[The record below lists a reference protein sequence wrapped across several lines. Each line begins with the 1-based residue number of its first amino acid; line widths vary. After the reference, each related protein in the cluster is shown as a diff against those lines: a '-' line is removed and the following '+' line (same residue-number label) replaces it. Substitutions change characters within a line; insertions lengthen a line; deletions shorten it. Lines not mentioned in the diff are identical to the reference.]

1 VRRSPRAKQSI
12 VAAAIATLLGSSSLA
27 IAAPAPP
34 SSLGAEFYAKPGRL
48 VRVEGRRRLNLLCVG
63 KGSPVVV
70 LESGAPVGAVAW
82 RKVQGQI
89 GQFTRACAYDRAGYG
104 WSDPLTRTAHAENI
118 EDDLHRLL
126 LSAGITRPVVLV
138 GHSAGGLYVQMYA
151 TDHPDAVAGV
161 VLVDPTTRDEFRMV
175 WDVLTEEERAETL
188 AEFPTRFAARKSCVE
203 RARTGDLATS
213 SKAGCRYPPTGDPAL
228 DAELRRQYALPKQQ
242 EAALSEITNFQP
254 GRPDGSGSVT
264 MEQAIAKPFRLG
276 DKPLIMLRSSAGR
289 VPPGERGERL
299 KAASWADTQRVLSAS
314 PQARY
319 VTVEGS
325 GHVIQDDKPEV
336 VIAAVREVVER
347 VRSRGDT
354 ARKGENPR
362 P

>member
-1 VRRSPRAKQSI
+1 M
-12 VAAAIATLLGSSSLA
+12 AAAIATLLASPQVA
-27 IAAPAPP
+27 TAAPA
-34 SSLGAEFYAKPGRL
+34 SSLGAAFYAKPGRL
-48 VRVEGRRRLNLLCVG
+48 VRVEGRRRLNLLCLG
-63 KGSPVVV
+63 QGSPVVL

-82 RKVQGQI
+82 RKVQDQI
-89 GQFTRACAYDRAGYG
+89 SQFTRVCAYDRAGYG
-104 WSDPLTRTAHAENI
+104 WSDPLARPAHGENI

-126 LSAGITRPVVLV
+126 RGAGITRPVVLV

-151 TDHPDAVAGV
+151 TDHPAAVAGV
-161 VLVDPTTRDEFRMV
+161 VLVDATTRDEFRMV
-175 WDVLTEEERAETL
+175 WDVLTEEERAETV
-188 AEFPTRFAARKSCVE
+188 AEFPKGLAARKRCVE
-203 RARTGDLATS
+203 RARTGELATS

-254 GRPDGSGSVT
+254 ARPDGSGGVT
-264 MEQAIAKPFRLG
+264 MAQAIAKPFRLG
-276 DKPLIMLRSSAGR
+276 DKPLIMLSSGGR

-299 KAASWADTQRVLSAS
+299 KAAAWADTQRLLGAS

-319 VTVEGS
+319 VAVEGS

-347 VRSRGDT
+347 VRSVGD
-354 ARKGENPR
+354 AAEKRENP
-362 P
+362 

>member
-1 VRRSPRAKQSI
+1 M
-12 VAAAIATLLGSSSLA
+12 AAAIVTVLASPPVATA
-27 IAAPAPP
+27 TPAPAPAP
-34 SSLGAEFYAKPGRL
+34 ASSLGAEFYAKPGRL
-48 VRVEGRRRLNLLCVG
+48 VRVQGRRRLNLLCLG

-89 GQFTRACAYDRAGYG
+89 SQFTRVCAYDRAGYG
-104 WSDPLTRTAHAENI
+104 WSDPLARPAHAANI

-126 LSAGITRPVVLV
+126 RGAGITRPVVLV

-161 VLVDPTTRDEFRMV
+161 VLVDPTARDEFRMV

-188 AEFPTRFAARKSCVE
+188 AGVPKRFAALKSCVE

-213 SKAGCRYPPTGDPAL
+213 SKADCRYPPTGDPAL
-228 DAELRRQYALPKQQ
+228 DTELRRQYALPKQQ
-242 EAALSEITNFQP
+242 EARFSEMTNFQP
-254 GRPDGSGSVT
+254 ARPDESAGVT

-299 KAASWADTQRVLSAS
+299 KAASWADTRRVLSAS

-325 GHVIQDDKPEV
+325 GHVIQDDKPEA

-347 VRSRGDT
+347 VRSPGDT
-354 ARKGENPR
+354 ARKRENPR